1 MTLNRTCL
9 SRCARA
15 LARRVRSSFVAGG
28 PSPHRLA
35 RKVAFHFHVPF
46 PVPSSARVPAP
57 RSAQR
62 AFTIRAS
69 TGSAGKR
76 ISWQVE
82 GECNRDPRFEKK
94 KKEDKIMHASRAND
108 RVRKVS
114 TLTLDRVCRFDQRA
128 SSCVPFFEGI
138 LEIRV

>member
-9 SRCARA
+9 SLCARA

-46 PVPSSARVPAP
+46 PVPSSVRPRLVPGG
-57 RSAQR
+57 SA
-62 AFTIRAS
+62 AFTIRV
-69 TGSAGKR
+69 SARSARKR
-76 ISWQVE
+76 IPWQVE
-82 GECNRDPRFEKK
+82 GKCNRDPQLE

-108 RVRKVS
+108 RGRKVS
-114 TLTLDRVCRFDQRA
+114 TLTLDRVCRSDQRA
-128 SSCVPFFEGI
+128 SSCLPFFEGI